1 MSRMRLPAGCALFA
15 LLLLVSLLLPP
26 PLHAARMRPYAGIG
40 VLLLP
45 ISPTPAQEALG
56 ELPLYDQPAMVRL
69 GTLSRTTIPRLEWL
83 LDMAPESV
91 PVVVMAR
98 RGEWLRVTYDDAGRE
113 GWVRP
118 RWRNAFETWDELF
131 SGRSVRLLPGL
142 RKGYYRLFSRPD
154 GEPLADLTSRQQF
167 RVGTVDSD
175 WVRVTDGRNLAGW
188 LRWRDEDG
196 RMLVGLAL
204 GEGASGERQHPLRP

>member
-1 MSRMRLPAGCALFA
+1 MRHLRLSAGCALFA
-15 LLLLVSLLLPP
+15 FLLLGLLLTPH
-26 PLHAARMRPYAGIG
+26 LHAARMRPYVGIG

-45 ISPTPAQEALG
+45 LSPTLAQETLG

-69 GTLSRTTIPRLEWL
+69 GTLNRTTIPRLEWI

-98 RGEWLRVTYDDAGRE
+98 RGEWLKVTYDDAGRE
-113 GWVRP
+113 GWVKP
-118 RWRNAFETWDELF
+118 WWRNAFETWDELF
-131 SGRSVRLLPGL
+131 AGRSVRLLPGI
-142 RKGYYRLFSRPD
+142 RERYYRLFSRPD
-154 GEPLADLTSRQQF
+154 GEPLATLTSRQLL

-175 WVRVTDGRNLAGW
+175 WVRVMDERNLAGW

-196 RMLVGLAL
+196 RILVGLAP
-204 GEGASGERQHPLRP
+204 GPGAPAER